1 MCGKLIMNW
10 KKEKDFVNYSHKTLC
25 LVRSKISSLNQ
36 CGVPVWILEQKKGHQ
51 WEKTGEIQKVF
62 LNWQ

>member
-25 LVRSKISSLNQ
+25 LVRSKISSLNA
-36 CGVPVWILEQKKGHQ
+36 VWCSSLDSGTEKGH
-51 WEKTGEIQKVF
+51 
-62 LNWQ
+62 